1 MRAYTSLPTCAKKG
15 SMVAIM
21 AIYHFSAKVI
31 SRANGSSAVASA
43 AYRAAERLHD
53 DRLGRDHDFS
63 NKAGVVHSEILLPEG
78 APERL
83 NDRATLWNEVET
95 GEKRKDAQLAR
106 EVEFSIP
113 RELNQQQGV
122 ALAREFVEKQFV
134 ERGMVADLNVHW
146 DMGKDGQPKPHAHVM
161 LSMREVGPEGFGQK
175 VREWNSTALLQ
186 EWREAWADHVNERLA
201 ELDIDA
207 RIDHRTLQAQGID
220 LEPQHKIGPA
230 ASRMPEQGLE
240 AERVEDHARIAREN
254 GDRIIARPEIALD
267 AITRQQATFTRRDLA
282 QFAFRHSDGKD
293 QFDQVMS
300 AVRSSPELVA
310 LGKDGRGEDRFTSRD
325 MIETEQRLE
334 RAGDR
339 LADRAGHGLPATSL
353 QNGGRDAAGSDG
365 LMLGDQQRDAL
376 AHITGKNDLA
386 IVVGYAGTGK
396 STMLGVARDEW
407 ERAGYQVR
415 GAALSG
421 IAAEGLEGGSG
432 IQSRTIASME
442 YQWGQGR
449 ELLGPRDV
457 LVIDEAGMIGTRQME
472 RVLSEAERAGAK
484 VVLVGDAE
492 QLQAIE
498 AGAAFRALAER
509 HGAAE
514 ISEVRRQH
522 EDWQKD
528 ATRALA
534 TGRTGEAIHAYEAH
548 GMVHAAETREA
559 ARAELIDTWDAQRLA
574 DPDKTRII
582 LTHTNAE
589 VRDLNLAAR
598 DRLRDAGELGEDVR
612 VSAERGAREFA
623 TGDRIMFLKNERG
636 LGVKNGTLG
645 KVERVSP
652 DSMAVKLD
660 DGRSVAFDLKDY
672 AHVDHGYAA
681 TIHKSQGVTVDQG
694 HVLAT
699 PGMDRH
705 SAYVALSRHRDG
717 VQLHYGRDDFA
728 DLSRLV
734 RTLGRERAKDMAS
747 DYDRAPYSRD
757 RDAEIRAFAH
767 RRGLSGEI
775 RVADAPE
782 RKGVEILAP
791 HAGTSRQMGEDSPT
805 PEIGG
810 DRGAGEAKAVAERQ
824 PRRGMFDGFRP
835 RPPERTAEPAQ
846 GAREKADPKRGMFDG
861 LKLPQRTPTPAK
873 EAPARADQGH
883 THDFRR
889 AVERASRS
897 AEAVLQARA
906 SGGPVLEHQKVA
918 LARAAQALDQ
928 ARPGAS
934 QDMAA
939 AMRRDPG
946 LLRDAAAGRSGPMI
960 EAMAQEARVRAD
972 PALRA
977 DRFVERWQQLS
988 QDRDR
993 LYRAGDM
1000 TGREKAGKEMAGMAK
1015 SLERDPQVESI
1026 LRGRTRELG
1035 LEMGMERGRD
1045 IGRGDLGRQLT
1056 QEIGIGRDRGMS
1068 R

>member
-1 MRAYTSLPTCAKKG
+1 
-15 SMVAIM
+15 M

-31 SRANGSSAVASA
+31 SRSNGSSAVASA

-63 NKAGVVHSEILLPEG
+63 NKAGVVHSEIMLPEG
-78 APERL
+78 VPERL
-83 NDRATLWNEVET
+83 NDRTTLWNEVEA

-113 RELNQQQGV
+113 REMNQQQGV
-122 ALAREFVEKQFV
+122 QLARDFVNKQFV

-161 LSMREVGPEGFGQK
+161 LSMRAVGPEGFGQK
-175 VREWNSTALLQ
+175 VRDWNSNALLK

-207 RIDHRTLQAQGID
+207 RIDHRTLEAQGID

-254 GDRIIARPEIALD
+254 GEKIIANPQIALD
-267 AITRQQATFTRRDLA
+267 AITCQQATFTRRDLT

-300 AVRSSPELVA
+300 AVRTSPELVA
-310 LGKDGRGEDRFTSRD
+310 LGKDGRGEDRFTSRE
-325 MIETEQRLE
+325 MIETEQRLSQ
-334 RAGDR
+334 AGDR
-339 LADRAGHGLPATSL
+339 LAERDGHGLPATSL

-442 YQWGQGR
+442 YQWGKGR

-498 AGAAFRALAER
+498 AGAAFRSLAER

-514 ISEVRRQH
+514 INEVRRQH
-522 EDWQKD
+522 EDWQRD

-534 TGRTGEAIHAYEAH
+534 TGRTGEAIHAYEQH
-548 GMVHAAETREA
+548 GMVHAADTREA
-559 ARAELIDTWDAQRLA
+559 ARGELVGRWDAQRLA

-589 VRDLNLAAR
+589 VRDLNQAAR
-598 DRLRDAGELGEDVR
+598 ERLRDASELGADVR
-612 VSAERGAREFA
+612 VSAERGPRDFA
-623 TGDRIMFLKNERG
+623 SGDRIMFLKNERG

-652 DSMAVKLD
+652 DSMAVQLD
-660 DGRSVAFDLKDY
+660 DGRRIAFDLKDY

-681 TIHKSQGVTVDQG
+681 TIHKSQGVTVDQA

-705 SAYVALSRHRDG
+705 SAYVGMSRHRDG
-717 VQLHYGRDDFA
+717 AQLHYGRDDFA
-728 DLSRLV
+728 DQRQLARVLSRD
-734 RTLGRERAKDMAS
+734 RAKDMAG
-747 DYDRAPYSRD
+747 DYGREGATAEQDRV
-757 RDAEIRAFAH
+757 RAFAE
-767 RRGLSGEI
+767 RREI
-775 RVADAPE
+775 RFPELAREMVA
-782 RKGVEILAP
+782 KV
-791 HAGTSRQMGEDSPT
+791 Q
-805 PEIGG
+805 
-810 DRGAGEAKAVAERQ
+810 AKAK
-824 PRRGMFDGFRP
+824 GMFAGFRP
-835 RPPERTAEPAQ
+835 KPTSPEPVRDGKGGPINTGSERGSPAPNQ
-846 GAREKADPKRGMFDG
+846 AKAIERYARVQADMDRMREKG
-861 LKLPQRTPTPAK
+861 LPVLPHQK
-873 EAPARADQGH
+873 EA
-883 THDFRR
+883 
-889 AVERASRS
+889 
-897 AEAVLQARA
+897 
-906 SGGPVLEHQKVA
+906 
-918 LARAAQALDQ
+918 LAKAGDALDRLRPQ
-928 ARPGAS
+928 AARDLAS
-934 QDMAA
+934 AFERNPA
-939 AMRRDPG
+939 
-946 LLRDAAAGRSGPMI
+946 LVRDAAEGKAGGAAR
-960 EAMAQEARVRAD
+960 AMAEEAQVRSN
-972 PALRA
+972 PELRA
-977 DRFVERWQQLS
+977 DRFVERWQGMARERAELARS
-988 QDRDR
+988 GD
-993 LYRAGDM
+993 RAGAERTAKKMD
-1000 TGREKAGKEMAGMAK
+1000 GLAGG
-1015 SLERDPQVESI
+1015 LHRDPQLESV
-1026 LRGRTRELG
+1026 LRRRAPELG
-1035 LEMGMERGRD
+1035 LEMRRD
-1045 IGRGDLGRQLT
+1045 RPISQELT
-1056 QEIGIGRDRGMS
+1056 RSLEIGRDRGLS